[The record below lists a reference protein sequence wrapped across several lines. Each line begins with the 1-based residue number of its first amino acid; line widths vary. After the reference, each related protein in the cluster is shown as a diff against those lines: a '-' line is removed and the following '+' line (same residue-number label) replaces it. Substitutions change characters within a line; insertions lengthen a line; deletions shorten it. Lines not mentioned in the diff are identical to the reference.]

1 MEIVARPNLT
11 LSWFS
16 DIRKVALITFIAAVL
31 GLLLP
36 FWRLTRQT
44 AGIRLSLWARV
55 PTLLFAYLFTAIM
68 PAFYF
73 ALYRNQGTL
82 RLPKH
87 LRQLSSIIAIVFLCL
102 VTAGVPSTVNQVA
115 NLLSECSNLAYVLLL
130 FAFSRQTD
138 DESFSPADVPVS
150 RFLRFVTK
158 AAVVL
163 YGIWVAFNLVR
174 VVITPYGYAQL
185 RDLELHVGRRPPQL
199 SRMMLEA
206 IRTLLTQACL
216 FIAPYVIYNSWLR
229 REERPE
235 EIQPSRL
242 GQAPS

>member
-1 MEIVARPNLT
+1 MTPQPNPAVHFFT
-11 LSWFS
+11 
-16 DIRKVALITFIAAVL
+16 DIRKVALISFIAAVL

-36 FWRLTRQT
+36 VWRLTQQT

-68 PAFYF
+68 PVFYF

-87 LRQLSSIIAIVFLCL
+87 LRQLSLNTAIVYVCF
-102 VTAGVPSTVNQVA
+102 VTGGVASTVNEVA

-130 FAFSRQTD
+130 FAFSRQSD
-138 DESFSPADVPVS
+138 DESFSPGDVPVS
-150 RFLRFVTK
+150 RFLGFVTK
-158 AAVVL
+158 AAVIL
-163 YGIWVAFNLVR
+163 YGIWIAFNLVR

-229 REERPE
+229 GEESPAE
-235 EIQPSRL
+235 MQPSPL
-242 GQAPS
+242 VQPPS